1 MMHRTK
7 SALNRQLNKQFG
19 AALLSAMLTVTLVA
33 TFAAAALWQQWRS
46 VEVEIAERA
55 RVQVAWLLV
64 GALDWSRL
72 ILRIDARAGTT
83 DHLAE
88 PWAVA
93 LQESRLSTFLAADK
107 NNTGGQTAEEQV
119 DAFLSGHI
127 VDAQS
132 KLNVFNLVEAG
143 QVSEP
148 DLTAFKKLFAHFN
161 LPATE
166 LEGFV
171 AHLKAA
177 LNADAKAPATTTL
190 MPQRVRQ
197 LTWLG
202 LQPQT
207 LTKLTPY
214 ITLLFERTT
223 VNINTAPAE
232 VILASVPGI
241 GLAEAKLTVFAR
253 ESAHF
258 TSLEDADKRV
268 PALKLTGKDKQF
280 SLATHF
286 FEVTGRIRL
295 EQTVVQE
302 QSLVQRDVQNNV
314 KTLWRERSVVAS
326 PEIITNASSA
336 SSKLSSNGF

>member
-1 MMHRTK
+1 MMRP
-7 SALNRQLNKQFG
+7 LQRKQWG

-72 ILRIDARAGTT
+72 ILRIDGRAAST

-107 NNTGGQTAEEQV
+107 NNTGGLTAEEQV
-119 DAFLSGHI
+119 DAFLSGNI

-132 KLNVFNLVEAG
+132 KLNVFNLIEAG
-143 QVSEP
+143 QVSTP
-148 DLTAFKKLFAHFN
+148 DLVAFKRLFTHFN
-161 LPATE
+161 LSAIE
-166 LEGFV
+166 LDNFV
-171 AHLKAA
+171 DNLKASITA
-177 LNADAKAPATTTL
+177 NSPVTTEL

-202 LQPQT
+202 LRPQT
-207 LTKLTPY
+207 LAKLAPY
-214 ITLLFERTT
+214 ITLLPERTT

-232 VILASVPGI
+232 VIFVSVPGLD
-241 GLAEAKLTVFAR
+241 LADAKLTVATR
-253 ESAHF
+253 ERAHF
-258 TSLEDADKRV
+258 STLADAATAV
-268 PALKLTGKDKQF
+268 PALKDKLKDTQH
-280 SLATHF
+280 SVATRF
-286 FEVTGRIRL
+286 FEVVGRIRL
-295 EQTVVQE
+295 EQIVVEE
-302 QSLVQRDVQNNV
+302 QSLVQRDASSNV

-326 PEIITNASSA
+326 PEIITSTSTTNP
-336 SSKLSSNGF
+336 KL

>member
-1 MMHRTK
+1 MMPTAFLHK
-7 SALNRQLNKQFG
+7 KQQTG

-72 ILRIDARAGTT
+72 ILRIDGKAGAT

-107 NNTGGQTAEEQV
+107 NNTGGLTAEEQV
-119 DAFLSGHI
+119 DAFLSGSM

-132 KLNVFNLVEAG
+132 KLNVNNLIG
-143 QVSEP
+143 SSEETAS
-148 DLTAFKKLFAHFN
+148 DLTAFKKLFEHFN
-161 LPATE
+161 LPKTE
-166 LEGFV
+166 LEDFV
-171 AHLKAA
+171 ANLRTAQ
-177 LNADAKAPATTTL
+177 DAKAPMTTTL

-202 LQPQT
+202 LSAQT
-207 LTKLTPY
+207 VAKLTPY
-214 ITLLFERTT
+214 ITLLPGRTT

-232 VILASVPGI
+232 VIYASVPNLE
-241 GLAEAKLTVFAR
+241 LADAKLAVTTR
-253 ESAHF
+253 ERAHF
-258 TSLEDADKRV
+258 TDKDNAEKV
-268 PALKLTGKDKQF
+268 VTAFKGKLKDTQH
-280 SLATHF
+280 SVSTQF
-286 FEVTGRIRL
+286 FEVIGRIRL
-295 EQTVVQE
+295 EQTVVE
-302 QSLVQRDVQNNV
+302 EHSLIDRRDVNNV
-314 KTLWRERSVVAS
+314 KTLWRERAVVAS
-326 PEIITNASSA
+326 PEKITNTSGLASS
-336 SSKLSSNGF
+336 SLP

>member
-1 MMHRTK
+1 MMLAVF
-7 SALNRQLNKQFG
+7 SRQKQQVG

-72 ILRIDARAGTT
+72 ILRIDGRAGTT

-107 NNTGGQTAEEQV
+107 NNTGGMTAEEQV
-119 DAFLSGHI
+119 DAFLSGSM

-132 KLNVFNLVEAG
+132 KLNVFNLIDNNE
-143 QVSEP
+143 VSKP
-148 DLTAFKKLFAHFN
+148 DLAAFKKLFTHFN
-161 LPATE
+161 LPENE

-171 AHLKAA
+171 ANLRAA
-177 LNADAKAPATTTL
+177 LDTKAPTTTAL

-202 LQPQT
+202 LSAPSV
-207 LTKLTPY
+207 TKLAPY
-214 ITLLFERTT
+214 ITMLPERTL

-232 VILASVPGI
+232 VLYASVPGLELADAKLAVTTRERAHFPS
-241 GLAEAKLTVFAR
+241 LAEAA
-253 ESAHF
+253 
-258 TSLEDADKRV
+258 TSV
-268 PALKLTGKDKQF
+268 PALKDKLKDIQH
-280 SLATHF
+280 SVSTRF
-286 FEVTGRIRL
+286 FEVSGRLRL
-295 EQTVVQE
+295 EQTVVE
-302 QSLVQRDVQNNV
+302 ELSLVQRDQSGNV
-314 KTLWRERSVVAS
+314 KTLWRERAVVAAPEKTASTSGPPS
-326 PEIITNASSA
+326 PN
-336 SSKLSSNGF
+336 LP

>member
-1 MMHRTK
+1 MKQRTSSPRK
-7 SALNRQLNKQFG
+7 HNLG
-19 AALLSAMLTVTLVA
+19 AALLAAMLTVTLVA

-72 ILRIDARAGTT
+72 ILRIDGRAATT

-107 NNTGGQTAEEQV
+107 NNTGGLTAEEQV
-119 DAFLSGHI
+119 DAFLSGNI

-132 KLNVFNLVEAG
+132 KLNVFNLIADNQPSV
-143 QVSEP
+143 P
-148 DLTAFKKLFAHFN
+148 DVAAFTKLFTHLN
-161 LPATE
+161 LPAPE
-166 LEGFV
+166 LDAFV
-171 AHLKAA
+171 ANLKAA
-177 LNADAKAPATTTL
+177 LDANAPATTIL

-197 LTWLG
+197 LPWLG

-207 LTKLTPY
+207 LAKLTPY
-214 ITLLFERTT
+214 ITLLPERTT

-232 VILASVPGI
+232 VIYASVPGL
-241 GLAEAKLTVFAR
+241 GLADAKLTVTTR
-253 ESAHF
+253 ERAHF
-258 TSLEDADKRV
+258 PNLADAATAV
-268 PALKLTGKDKQF
+268 PALKDKLKDTQH
-280 SLATHF
+280 SVATRF

-295 EQTVVQE
+295 EQTVVEE
-302 QSLVQRDVQNNV
+302 QSLVQRDASSNV

-326 PEIITNASSA
+326 PEIITNSTSTAAASP
-336 SSKLSSNGF
+336 KL

>member
-1 MMHRTK
+1 MSQQNTK
-7 SALNRQLNKQFG
+7 NSKRHLG

-72 ILRIDARAGTT
+72 ILRIDGRAGST

-107 NNTGGQTAEEQV
+107 NNTGGLTAEEQV
-119 DAFLSGHI
+119 DAFLSGSM

-132 KLNVFNLVEAG
+132 KLNVFNLIESG
-143 QVSEP
+143 QVSNP
-148 DLTAFKKLFAHFN
+148 DLAAFKKLFAHFN
-161 LPATE
+161 LSNTE
-166 LEGFV
+166 LESFV
-171 AHLKAA
+171 ANLKAA
-177 LNADAKAPATTTL
+177 LAENSTTSSSSTTPL

-202 LQPQT
+202 MQPES
-207 LTKLTPY
+207 LNKLTPF
-214 ITLLFERTT
+214 ITLIFTRTA

-232 VILASVPGI
+232 VIYASAPGLELADAKLAVTTRERIFFASI
-241 GLAEAKLTVFAR
+241 AEAATA
-253 ESAHF
+253 
-258 TSLEDADKRV
+258 V
-268 PALKLTGKDKQF
+268 PALKDKLKDAQH
-280 SLATHF
+280 SVSTRF

-295 EQTVVQE
+295 EQTVVEE
-302 QSLVQRDVQNNV
+302 QSLIDRTDTNNV

-326 PEIITNASSA
+326 PEILTNMTLP
-336 SSKLSSNGF
+336 KL

>member
-1 MMHRTK
+1 MMQAVCPRH
-7 SALNRQLNKQFG
+7 KQQVG

-72 ILRIDARAGTT
+72 ILRIDGRAGTT

-107 NNTGGQTAEEQV
+107 NNTGGMTAEEQV
-119 DAFLSGHI
+119 DAFLSGSM

-132 KLNVFNLVEAG
+132 KLNVNNLIGSNEETAI
-143 QVSEP
+143 
-148 DLTAFKKLFAHFN
+148 DLAAFKKLFEHFN
-161 LPATE
+161 LPKTE
-166 LEGFV
+166 LEDFV
-171 AHLKAA
+171 ANLKTAQ
-177 LNADAKAPATTTL
+177 DAKAPTTTVL

-202 LQPQT
+202 LSAQT
-207 LTKLTPY
+207 VTKLTPY
-214 ITLLFERTT
+214 ITLLPGRTT

-232 VILASVPGI
+232 VIYASVPDLE
-241 GLAEAKLTVFAR
+241 LADAKLAVTTR
-253 ESAHF
+253 ERAHF
-258 TSLEDADKRV
+258 TDKDNAEKTV
-268 PALKLTGKDKQF
+268 PAFKGKLKDTQQ
-280 SLATHF
+280 SVSTRF
-286 FEVTGRIRL
+286 FEVIGRIRL
-295 EQTVVQE
+295 GQTVVE
-302 QSLVQRDVQNNV
+302 EHSLIDRSDVNNV
-314 KTLWRERSVVAS
+314 KTLWRERAVVAA
-326 PEIITNASSA
+326 PEINASTSG
-336 SSKLSSNGF
+336 SP

>member
-1 MMHRTK
+1 MMQQNIKRK
-7 SALNRQLNKQFG
+7 KG

-72 ILRIDARAGTT
+72 ILRIDSRAGTT

-107 NNTGGQTAEEQV
+107 NNTGGLTAEEQV
-119 DAFLSGHI
+119 DAFLSGNI

-132 KLNVFNLVEAG
+132 KLNVFNLIESG
-143 QVSEP
+143 QVSAP
-148 DLTAFKKLFAHFN
+148 DLAAFKRLFTHFN
-161 LPATE
+161 LPETE
-166 LEGFV
+166 LETFV
-171 AHLKAA
+171 ANLKTS
-177 LNADAKAPATTTL
+177 LATTSPTTAGL

-202 LQPQT
+202 LRPQT
-207 LTKLTPY
+207 LAKLTPY
-214 ITLLFERTT
+214 ITLLPFKTT
-223 VNINTAPAE
+223 VNINTATAE
-232 VILASVPGI
+232 VMYASIPGI
-241 GLAEAKLTVFAR
+241 ELADAKLAVTTR
-253 ESAHF
+253 ERAF
-258 TSLEDADKRV
+258 FPSLTEAAIAV
-268 PALKLTGKDKQF
+268 PVLKDKLKDTQH
-280 SLATHF
+280 SVSTRF
-286 FEVTGRIRL
+286 FEITGRIRL
-295 EQTVVQE
+295 EQTVVEE
-302 QSLVQRDVQNNV
+302 QSLVDRSDINNV

-326 PEIITNASSA
+326 PEIITNTTSP
-336 SSKLSSNGF
+336 KL

>member
-1 MMHRTK
+1 MMTDMVSHR
-7 SALNRQLNKQFG
+7 AKQQTG

-72 ILRIDARAGTT
+72 ILRIDGRAAAT

-107 NNTGGQTAEEQV
+107 DNTGGLTAEEQV
-119 DAFLSGHI
+119 DAFLSGGM

-132 KLNVFNLVEAG
+132 KLNVFNLIEAG
-143 QVSEP
+143 QVSAP
-148 DLTAFKKLFAHFN
+148 DLAAFKKLFAHFN
-161 LPATE
+161 LPAPE
-166 LEGFV
+166 LDNFV
-171 AHLKAA
+171 ANLKAA
-177 LNADAKAPATTTL
+177 MDATAPATAYL

-214 ITLLFERTT
+214 ITLLTERTT
-223 VNINTAPAE
+223 VNINTAAAE
-232 VILASVPGI
+232 VIYASVPGLD
-241 GLAEAKLTVFAR
+241 LADAKLTVTAR
-253 ESAHF
+253 ERAHF
-258 TSLEDADKRV
+258 PSLADAATAV
-268 PALKLTGKDKQF
+268 PALKDKLKDTQH
-280 SLATHF
+280 SVATSF
-286 FEVTGRIRL
+286 FEVVGRIRL
-295 EQTVVQE
+295 EQTVVEE
-302 QSLVQRDVQNNV
+302 QSLVQRDAQKNV
-314 KTLWRERSVVAS
+314 KTLWRERAVVAS
-326 PEIITNASSA
+326 PEIITNTSEASP
-336 SSKLSSNGF
+336 KF

>member
-1 MMHRTK
+1 MKRLKLQLTK
-7 SALNRQLNKQFG
+7 QLG

-72 ILRIDARAGTT
+72 ILRIDGRAATT

-107 NNTGGQTAEEQV
+107 NNTGGLTAEEQV
-119 DAFLSGHI
+119 DAFLSGNI

-132 KLNVFNLVEAG
+132 KLNVFNLIDAG
-143 QVSEP
+143 QVSAP
-148 DLTAFKKLFAHFN
+148 DLAAFKKLFAHFN

-166 LEGFV
+166 LDSFV
-171 AHLKAA
+171 INLKAA
-177 LNADAKAPATTTL
+177 TTANAPPTIAL

-202 LQPQT
+202 LSPQT
-207 LTKLTPY
+207 LGKLTPF
-214 ITLLFERTT
+214 ISLLPERTT
-223 VNINTAPAE
+223 ININTAPAE
-232 VILASVPGI
+232 VIFASVPGLE
-241 GLAEAKLTVFAR
+241 LADAKLTATSR
-253 ESAHF
+253 ERAHF
-258 TSLEDADKRV
+258 PNLTDAATAV
-268 PALKLTGKDKQF
+268 PALKDKLKDTQH
-280 SLATHF
+280 SVATRF

-295 EQTVVQE
+295 EQTVVEE
-302 QSLVQRDVQNNV
+302 QSLVQRDLSSNV

-326 PEIITNASSA
+326 PEIITNTSST
-336 SSKLSSNGF
+336 SPKL

>member
-1 MMHRTK
+1 MTPNSVKHQTQQK
-7 SALNRQLNKQFG
+7 G

-72 ILRIDARAGTT
+72 ILRIDGRAGAT

-93 LQESRLSTFLAADK
+93 LEESRLSTFLAADK

-119 DAFLSGHI
+119 DAFLSGSM

-132 KLNVFNLVEAG
+132 KLNVFNLIGSKE
-143 QVSEP
+143 ETLP
-148 DLTAFKKLFAHFN
+148 DVAAFQKLFKHFN
-161 LPATE
+161 LPANE
-166 LEGFV
+166 LEDFISNI
-171 AHLKAA
+171 
-177 LNADAKAPATTTL
+177 NASQSSSASLTSAL

-202 LQPQT
+202 LSQQT
-207 LTKLTPY
+207 VDKLFPY
-214 ITLLFERTT
+214 ITILPTRTT

-232 VILASVPGI
+232 VIYACISGI
-241 GLAEAKLTVFAR
+241 EMADAKLAVTAR
-253 ESAHF
+253 ERAHF
-258 TSLEDADKRV
+258 TSNDDAVKSV
-268 PALKLTGKDKQF
+268 PAFKDKLKDVQH
-280 SLATHF
+280 SINTRF
-286 FEVTGRIRL
+286 FEVVGRIRL
-295 EQTVVQE
+295 EQTMVE
-302 QSLVQRDVQNNV
+302 ERSLIDRRDTNNV
-314 KTLWRERSVVAS
+314 KTLWRERSVVAAPDTS
-326 PEIITNASSA
+326 ENTSVQP
-336 SSKLSSNGF
+336 

>member
-1 MMHRTK
+1 MMQQSYKRAK
-7 SALNRQLNKQFG
+7 G

-72 ILRIDARAGTT
+72 ILRIDGRAGTT

-107 NNTGGQTAEEQV
+107 NNTGGLTAEEQV
-119 DAFLSGHI
+119 DAFLSGNI

-132 KLNVFNLVEAG
+132 KLNVFNLIEGG
-143 QVSEP
+143 QVSAT
-148 DLTAFKKLFAHFN
+148 DLAAFKKLFTHFN
-161 LPATE
+161 LPETE

-171 AHLKAA
+171 TNLKAA
-177 LNADAKAPATTTL
+177 TLANALGTTTL

-202 LQPQT
+202 LRPLT
-207 LTKLTPY
+207 LAKLTPF
-214 ITLLFERTT
+214 IAVLPVKTT

-232 VILASVPGI
+232 VIFASVPGLE
-241 GLAEAKLTVFAR
+241 LADAKLTVATR
-253 ESAHF
+253 ERAF
-258 TSLEDADKRV
+258 FPSLAEAAT
-268 PALKLTGKDKQF
+268 ALPVLKDKLKDTQH
-280 SLATHF
+280 SVSTRF

-295 EQTVVQE
+295 EQTVVEE
-302 QSLVQRDVQNNV
+302 QSLVDRTDISNV

-326 PEIITNASSA
+326 PEIITNTTLP
-336 SSKLSSNGF
+336 KL

>member
-1 MMHRTK
+1 MMQQ
-7 SALNRQLNKQFG
+7 NIMRQKG

-72 ILRIDARAGTT
+72 ILRIDGRAGTT

-107 NNTGGQTAEEQV
+107 NNTGGLTAEEQV
-119 DAFLSGHI
+119 DAFLSGSM

-132 KLNVFNLVEAG
+132 KLNVFNLIEAG
-143 QVSEP
+143 ERSEA
-148 DLTAFKKLFAHFN
+148 DFLVFKKLFDHFN
-161 LPATE
+161 LPITE
-166 LEGFV
+166 LENFV
-171 AHLKAA
+171 VNLKAA
-177 LNADAKAPATTTL
+177 LIANSLGTTTL

-202 LQPQT
+202 LRPQT
-207 LTKLTPY
+207 LDKLTPY
-214 ITLLFERTT
+214 ITLLPERTT

-232 VILASVPGI
+232 VIYASVPGLE
-241 GLAEAKLTVFAR
+241 LADAKLTVTTR
-253 ESAHF
+253 ERAHF
-258 TSLEDADKRV
+258 QNLTDAERAV
-268 PALKLTGKDKQF
+268 TALKDKLIGKDMQY
-280 SLATHF
+280 SVATRF
-286 FEVTGRIRL
+286 FEITGRIRL
-295 EQTVVQE
+295 EQTVVEE
-302 QSLVQRDVQNNV
+302 QSLVQRDLSNNV

-326 PEIITNASSA
+326 PEMTTNNTSVSP
-336 SSKLSSNGF
+336 KL

>member
-1 MMHRTK
+1 MKPLFKRHIF
-7 SALNRQLNKQFG
+7 RQYRVRG

-72 ILRIDARAGTT
+72 ILRIDGRAATT

-107 NNTGGQTAEEQV
+107 NNTGGLTAEEQV
-119 DAFLSGHI
+119 DAFLSGSM

-132 KLNVFNLVEAG
+132 KLNVRNLIGAKEETAL
-143 QVSEP
+143 
-148 DLTAFKKLFAHFN
+148 DLAAFQKLFNHFN
-161 LPATE
+161 LPETE
-166 LEGFV
+166 LESFV
-171 AHLKAA
+171 IN
-177 LNADAKAPATTTL
+177 LNAAASPNSSTTAAL

-202 LQPQT
+202 LRPQT
-207 LTKLTPY
+207 VAKLTPY
-214 ITLLFERTT
+214 ITLLPVPTT

-232 VILASVPGI
+232 VLLASIPDI
-241 GLAEAKLTVFAR
+241 GMAEAKLAVASRDQASF
-253 ESAHF
+253 EN
-258 TSLEDADKRV
+258 LEKAAEAV
-268 PALKLTGKDKQF
+268 PALKDKLKQH
-280 SLATHF
+280 SVSTRF

-295 EQTVVQE
+295 EQTVVEE
-302 QSLVQRDVQNNV
+302 QSLIDRRDVNNV

-326 PEIITNASSA
+326 PEIVSNISSTA
-336 SSKLSSNGF
+336 PKLQ

>member
-1 MMHRTK
+1 MTPNNVKHQT
-7 SALNRQLNKQFG
+7 QQTG

-72 ILRIDARAGTT
+72 ILRIDGRAGAT

-93 LQESRLSTFLAADK
+93 LEESRLSTFLAADK

-119 DAFLSGHI
+119 DAFLSGSM

-132 KLNVFNLVEAG
+132 KLNVFNLIGNKE
-143 QVSEP
+143 E
-148 DLTAFKKLFAHFN
+148 TALDVATFQKLFKHFN
-161 LPATE
+161 LPEAE
-166 LEGFV
+166 LEDFV
-171 AHLKAA
+171 INI
-177 LNADAKAPATTTL
+177 NASQSSSANLTTAL

-202 LQPQT
+202 LSQQT
-207 LTKLTPY
+207 VNKLFPY
-214 ITLLFERTT
+214 IVVIPTRTT

-232 VILASVPGI
+232 VIYASVPGI
-241 GLAEAKLTVFAR
+241 EMADAKLAVTAR
-253 ESAHF
+253 ERAHF
-258 TSLEDADKRV
+258 TSNDDAAKSV
-268 PALKLTGKDKQF
+268 PAFKDKLKDAQH
-280 SLATHF
+280 SINTKF
-286 FEVTGRIRL
+286 FEVVGRIRL
-295 EQTVVQE
+295 EQTMVE
-302 QSLVQRDVQNNV
+302 ERSLIDRRDTNNV
-314 KTLWRERSVVAS
+314 KTLWRERAVVAA
-326 PEIITNASSA
+326 PEISENASA
-336 SSKLSSNGF
+336 QP

>member
-1 MMHRTK
+1 MIPSVLLRK
-7 SALNRQLNKQFG
+7 KQQTG

-72 ILRIDARAGTT
+72 ILRIDGRAGTT

-93 LQESRLSTFLAADK
+93 LQESRLSTFLASDK
-107 NNTGGQTAEEQV
+107 NNTGGMTAEEQV
-119 DAFLSGHI
+119 DAFLSGSM

-132 KLNVFNLVEAG
+132 KLNVNNLIGSKEETAL
-143 QVSEP
+143 
-148 DLTAFKKLFAHFN
+148 DLAAFERLFEHFN
-161 LPATE
+161 LPKTE
-166 LEGFV
+166 LEDFV
-171 AHLKAA
+171 LKLKAA
-177 LNADAKAPATTTL
+177 QDATSPTTTAL

-202 LQPQT
+202 LSAQT
-207 LTKLTPY
+207 VAKLTPY
-214 ITLLFERTT
+214 ITLLPGRTT

-232 VILASVPGI
+232 VIYASVLGL
-241 GLAEAKLTVFAR
+241 GLADAKLTVSTR

-258 TSLEDADKRV
+258 PSIAEAATKV
-268 PALKLTGKDKQF
+268 PALKGKLQDNQH
-280 SLATHF
+280 SVATRF
-286 FEVTGRIRL
+286 FEVIGRIRL
-295 EQTVVQE
+295 EQTVVE
-302 QSLVQRDVQNNV
+302 EHSLVDRSDVNNV
-314 KTLWRERSVVAS
+314 KTLWRERAVVAS
-326 PEIITNASSA
+326 PEIIANTSGSPSPNSP
-336 SSKLSSNGF
+336 

>member
-1 MMHRTK
+1 MKKLVMK
-7 SALNRQLNKQFG
+7 PVLNRHHG

-46 VEVEIAERA
+46 VEVEVAERA

-72 ILRIDARAGTT
+72 ILRIDGRAATT

-107 NNTGGQTAEEQV
+107 NNTGGLTAEEQV
-119 DAFLSGHI
+119 DAFLSGNI

-132 KLNVFNLVEAG
+132 KLNVFNLIEAG
-143 QVSEP
+143 QVSAP
-148 DLTAFKKLFAHFN
+148 DLAAFKKLFTHFN
-161 LPATE
+161 LPTTE
-166 LEGFV
+166 LESFV
-171 AHLKAA
+171 VNLKVA
-177 LNADAKAPATTTL
+177 LDASAPATATL

-202 LQPQT
+202 LRPQT

-214 ITLLFERTT
+214 ITLLTGRTT

-232 VILASVPGI
+232 VIYASVPGLE
-241 GLAEAKLTVFAR
+241 LADAKLTVTTR
-253 ESAHF
+253 ERAHF
-258 TSLEDADKRV
+258 PNLTDAATAV
-268 PALKLTGKDKQF
+268 PALKDKLKDTQH
-280 SLATHF
+280 SVATQF

-295 EQTVVQE
+295 EQTVVEE
-302 QSLVQRDVQNNV
+302 QSLVQRDLSSNV

-326 PEIITNASSA
+326 PEIITNTSST
-336 SSKLSSNGF
+336 STKP

>member
-1 MMHRTK
+1 MMQQNIKRPTIK
-7 SALNRQLNKQFG
+7 RKKG

-72 ILRIDARAGTT
+72 ILRIDGRAGTT

-107 NNTGGQTAEEQV
+107 NNTGGLTAEEQV
-119 DAFLSGHI
+119 DAFLSGSM

-132 KLNVFNLVEAG
+132 KLNVFNLIEAG
-143 QVSEP
+143 ERSEA
-148 DLTAFKKLFAHFN
+148 DFLVFKKLFDHFN
-161 LPATE
+161 LPITE
-166 LEGFV
+166 LENFV
-171 AHLKAA
+171 VNLKAA
-177 LNADAKAPATTTL
+177 LIANSLGTTTL

-202 LQPQT
+202 LRPQT
-207 LTKLTPY
+207 LDKLTPY
-214 ITLLFERTT
+214 ITLLPERTT

-232 VILASVPGI
+232 VIYASVPSLE
-241 GLAEAKLTVFAR
+241 LADAKLTVTTR
-253 ESAHF
+253 ERAHF
-258 TSLEDADKRV
+258 QNLTDAERAV
-268 PALKLTGKDKQF
+268 TALKDKLIGKDMQY
-280 SLATHF
+280 SVATRF
-286 FEVTGRIRL
+286 FEITGRIRL
-295 EQTVVQE
+295 EQTVVEE
-302 QSLVQRDVQNNV
+302 QSLVQRDLSNNV

-326 PEIITNASSA
+326 PEMMTNNTSVSP
-336 SSKLSSNGF
+336 KL

>member
-1 MMHRTK
+1 MMQQNIKRPTIK
-7 SALNRQLNKQFG
+7 RKKG

-72 ILRIDARAGTT
+72 ILRIDGRAGTT

-93 LQESRLSTFLAADK
+93 LQESRLSTFLASDK
-107 NNTGGQTAEEQV
+107 NNTGGLTAEEQV
-119 DAFLSGHI
+119 DAFLSGSM

-132 KLNVFNLVEAG
+132 KLNVFNLIEAG
-143 QVSEP
+143 ERSVA
-148 DLTAFKKLFAHFN
+148 DFLVFKKLFDHFN
-161 LPATE
+161 LPITE
-166 LEGFV
+166 LENFV
-171 AHLKAA
+171 VNLKAA
-177 LNADAKAPATTTL
+177 LIANSLGTTTL

-202 LQPQT
+202 LRPQT
-207 LTKLTPY
+207 LDKLTPY
-214 ITLLFERTT
+214 ITLLPERTT

-232 VILASVPGI
+232 VIYASVPSLE
-241 GLAEAKLTVFAR
+241 LADAKLTVTTR
-253 ESAHF
+253 ERAHF
-258 TSLEDADKRV
+258 QNLTDAERTV
-268 PALKLTGKDKQF
+268 TALKDKLIGKDMQY
-280 SLATHF
+280 SVATRF
-286 FEVTGRIRL
+286 FEITGRIRL
-295 EQTVVQE
+295 EQTVVEE
-302 QSLVQRDVQNNV
+302 QSLVQRDLSNNV

-326 PEIITNASSA
+326 PEMITNNTSVIP
-336 SSKLSSNGF
+336 KL